1 MYVLQVAFPFGMDAN
16 GSPVPNSAQF
26 HRHDAQR
33 QADPLPRYNG
43 IERLKKRIGNY
54 RQHHTVCG
62 PRFNQ
67 SFSDACEQQSMET
80 VVLHKRSL
88 QHKAKKA
95 PKKAS
100 KAAAQ
105 EPPINVPPAI
115 KQEPDFGHRLSPDF
129 ADLDECAAALERD
142 AATIG
147 LNDSD
152 TLNIIIS
159 ELSDLDNV
167 DFPDFKQEP
176 GIEPNWHKPQMSSRL
191 GGGQLGSSK
200 GQGIPAMSA
209 SVVPM
214 NETLVPI
221 QSIKQEPRST
231 LSMPFVVPPPMP
243 QSLAAQQ
250 VDLNRNVGG
259 PRPFGHQV
267 NTVHFAS
274 KNVMASGAPVSQFPI
289 VPKQGLLLAPPHQ
302 QPLHMPHNAF
312 NKHPFAAMP
321 MQNATHFMGPRPN
334 AMRFPPHQPANRQQP
349 MMRAPLM
356 RPQMANWTAMPNST
370 GMAMQPQHQV
380 FMQQPCRPPFM
391 HATAASA
398 STTNTDWRNSAMMP
412 PQQSIHFNDNG
423 NSLEFLENLAVGDA
437 SNFPAQDLLSS
448 LDSVVTADDF
458 DDILGTV

>member
-1 MYVLQVAFPFGMDAN
+1 MDAN
-16 GSPVPNSAQF
+16 GSPVPNAAQF
-26 HRHDAQR
+26 HGHDPHR
-33 QADPLPRYNG
+33 QSDPLPRYNG

-95 PKKAS
+95 PKKAT
-100 KAAAQ
+100 KAPAHAA
-105 EPPINVPPAI
+105 EPPSINVPAI
-115 KQEPDFGHRLSPDF
+115 KQELDFGHRLSPDF
-129 ADLDECAAALERD
+129 ADLDQCAAALERD

-176 GIEPNWHKPQMSSRL
+176 GIESNWHKPQMNSL
-191 GGGQLGSSK
+191 GGEQLGASK
-200 GQGIPAMSA
+200 GQGNPAMSA
-209 SVVPM
+209 SLAPM

-231 LSMPFVVPPPMP
+231 LSMPFVRPPLP
-243 QSLAAQQ
+243 QSLPAQQ
-250 VDLNRNVGG
+250 VDLNRSVGG
-259 PRPFGHQV
+259 PRPFANQV
-267 NTVHFAS
+267 NTVHFSS
-274 KNVMASGAPVSQFPI
+274 KNVMASGGPGSQFPI
-289 VPKQGLLLAPPHQ
+289 VPKQELLLAPHQ
-302 QPLHMPHNAF
+302 QPLHMPHNVPF
-312 NKHPFAAMP
+312 NKHQFAAMP
-321 MQNATHFMGPRPN
+321 MQNAANFMGHRPN
-334 AMRFPPHQPANRQQP
+334 AMRYPPHQPQHRQQP

-356 RPQMANWTAMPNST
+356 RAQMANWTAMPDNT
-370 GMAMQPQHQV
+370 DMAMQPQPQV

-391 HATAASA
+391 HAN
-398 STTNTDWRNSAMMP
+398 TTNTDWRNSAMMP
-412 PQQSIHFNDNG
+412 PQPSIHFQDNG